1 MEEIV
6 FIHSHGE
13 SLLSKEKVRLFCKAK
28 GVHQQQN
35 ATLITEEKNDLLLLC
50 E

>member
-1 MEEIV
+1 MEDIV

-13 SLLSKEKVRLFCKAK
+13 SLLSNEKARFFCKAK
-28 GVHQQQN
+28 GVHQ
-35 ATLITEEKNDLLLLC
+35 LYHNDDAIIVLAQDGYQM

>member
-13 SLLSKEKVRLFCKAK
+13 SLSSKEKARLFCKAK
-28 GVHQQQN
+28 GVHQ
-35 ATLITEEKNDLLLLC
+35 LYRNDDVIIALVRDRYQM